1 MCVEE
6 KDRSWC
12 ASNRANDHRAIT
24 IECASDKAHPY
35 AINDTVYKTLIDLLV
50 DICKRNQIEE
60 LKWKGDKSLVGKV
73 DQQNMTVHRWFAKK
87 ACPGDYIYSRLGQIA
102 SEVNAKLNPVL
113 TTPKKSVEEIAKE
126 VIKGLWGN
134 GQDRKTRLTKA
145 GYDYNEV
152 QKKVNELLK

>member
-1 MCVEE
+1 
-6 KDRSWC
+6 
-12 ASNRANDHRAIT
+12 
-24 IECASDKAHPY
+24 
-35 AINDTVYKTLIDLLV
+35 
-50 DICKRNQIEE
+50 
-60 LKWKGDKSLVGKV
+60 
-73 DQQNMTVHRWFAKK
+73 MTVHRWFAKK